1 MPDGRR
7 HGHQSGVDL
16 THRNSGNVPGT
27 LEVAQAQS
35 AAIWNDGP
43 HVRYRSLEGLQG
55 HRIWAGWPSNEVR
68 VCWMRLI
75 EDILAEEPRTHRSR
89 KTA

>member
-1 MPDGRR
+1 VTDQRR
-7 HGHQSGVDL
+7 HGHKGGIDL
-16 THRNSGNVPGT
+16 LHRNVGQAAAT

-43 HVRYRSLEGLQG
+43 HVRYHSIEGLQG

-89 KTA
+89 RAS

>member
-1 MPDGRR
+1 VTDGRR

-16 THRNSGNVPGT
+16 LHRNSGNAPPT

-43 HVRYRSLEGLQG
+43 HVRYRAIEGLVG
-55 HRIWAGWPSNEVR
+55 RRIWAGWPSDEVR